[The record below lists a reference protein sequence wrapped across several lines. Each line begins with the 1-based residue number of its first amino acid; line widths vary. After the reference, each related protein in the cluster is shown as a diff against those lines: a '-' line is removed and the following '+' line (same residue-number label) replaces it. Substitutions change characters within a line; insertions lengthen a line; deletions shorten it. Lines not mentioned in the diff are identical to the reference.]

1 MKFFTPFFFFLQ
13 QRLKTPFGLVVTWDG
28 KRSAQVQISIDY
40 WNRTCG
46 LCGNF
51 DGDDQNE
58 FVTPEGEM
66 VSFRELLIG
75 NKEPQVPQYNTVTV
89 VTILIDMHGGDLIYL
104 QANFI
109 SYLHKIHQC
118 CSVSVGYEKNEDED
132 SVVARSFGL

>member
-1 MKFFTPFFFFLQ
+1 MH

-28 KRSAQVQISIDY
+28 ERSAQVQISIDY

-66 VSFRELLIG
+66 VSLKSVLKGGLIHKCPMHRG
-75 NKEPQVPQYNTVTV
+75 N
-89 VTILIDMHGGDLIYL
+89 
-104 QANFI
+104 
-109 SYLHKIHQC
+109 
-118 CSVSVGYEKNEDED
+118 
-132 SVVARSFGL
+132 